1 MCHQTVGLVAR
12 HLEAAGIPTVIAGS
26 ALDIVEHCGVP
37 RFSFT
42 DFPLGNPIGKPND
55 NAMQLANVRLALSL
69 LHAAKAPRTSAQ
81 TPFVWAD
88 EDDWRGVYSRVD
100 DSNRDELARKGEARR
115 AFRANL
121 PKRS

>member
-1 MCHQTVGLVAR
+1 MGLVAR

-42 DFPLGNPIGKPND
+42 DFPLGNPIGKPGD
-55 NAMQLANVRLALSL
+55 SAMQLANTQLALSM
-69 LHAAKAPRTSAQ
+69 LHNATAPRTSAQ

-88 EDDWRGVYSRVD
+88 NDDWRSVYSRVD
-100 DSNRDELARKGEARR
+100 DSNREALARKGEARR
-115 AFRANL
+115 KSRAKL
-121 PKRS
+121 PKRD

>member
-1 MCHQTVGLVAR
+1 VGLVAR

-42 DFPLGNPIGKPND
+42 DFPLGNPIGKPGD
-55 NAMQLANVRLALSL
+55 KAMQLANTRLALSM
-69 LHAAKAPRTSAQ
+69 LHQATAPRTSAQ

-88 EDDWRGVYSRVD
+88 NDDWRSVYSRVD
-100 DSNRDELARKGEARR
+100 DSNREALARKGEARR
-115 AFRANL
+115 KKRAKL
-121 PKRS
+121 PKRD